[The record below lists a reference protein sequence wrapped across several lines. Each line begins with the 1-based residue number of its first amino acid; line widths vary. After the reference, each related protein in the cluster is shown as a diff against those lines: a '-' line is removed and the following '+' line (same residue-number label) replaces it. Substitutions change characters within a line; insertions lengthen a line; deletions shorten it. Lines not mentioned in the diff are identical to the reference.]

1 MSFSDMKRDSGRGFA
16 VCLLLRAWPEP
27 NKAVLFGQCFSN
39 LRGTEEGSFSRERV
53 SHTFQYHLY
62 PATLEIRLQTASLL
76 LIKKKF
82 KAVLRRSG
90 KGQMGLQITV
100 YWAKCG
106 DSCLRFQHSEGW
118 EKQVF
123 PSLKLAW
130 SSSKPTWTTMYA
142 INKYTNVCLCKQNY

>member
-1 MSFSDMKRDSGRGFA
+1 MTEFSIKLPLTYKAPHLNVFQWHEEIQEEALQSVYFLEHDQSLVRQYYLDSVSQIWGQQKRTASA
-16 VCLLLRAWPEP
+16 EW
-27 NKAVLFGQCFSN
+27 
-39 LRGTEEGSFSRERV
+39 ERV

-62 PATLEIRLQTASLL
+62 PATLETRLQTASFLL
-76 LIKKKF
+76 LTKKF
-82 KAVLRRSG
+82 KTVFKRSG

-130 SSSKPTWTTMYA
+130 ST
-142 INKYTNVCLCKQNY
+142 